1 MKSGVSW
8 RQNSIKQA
16 SSKRTREQEASKQ
29 ASKPSKRASK
39 PASEQASKER
49 AFLSRKGDGSG
60 RRPTNIELA
69 APLIFDDPALS
80 SVALANVANICFLY
94 VGFCFLEPGTK
105 EHYV

>member
-1 MKSGVSW
+1 VVYRGDRIASSKQAAREQES
-8 RQNSIKQA
+8 RKQANKQA
-16 SSKRTREQEASKQ
+16 SQ
-29 ASKPSKRASK
+29 ASEQASQ
-39 PASEQASKER
+39 QASKER
-49 AFLSRKGDGSG
+49 ALLSRKGDGSG